1 LYRKHPQGVNRGF
14 ASAGISIHFPRR
26 VEFEAPPP
34 VRCLS
39 QGTEKT
45 FGAAAVLKGFG
56 FDHDPLILHRIANG
70 TNFALA

>member
-1 LYRKHPQGVNRGF
+1 MA
-14 ASAGISIHFPRR
+14 ASFKFIHFPRR

-56 FDHDPLILHRIANG
+56 FDHDASILHSIA
-70 TNFALA
+70 